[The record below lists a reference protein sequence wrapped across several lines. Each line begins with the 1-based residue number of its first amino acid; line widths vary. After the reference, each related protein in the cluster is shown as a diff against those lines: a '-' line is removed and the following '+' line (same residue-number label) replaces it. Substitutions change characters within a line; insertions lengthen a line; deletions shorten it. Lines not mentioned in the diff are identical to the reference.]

1 MKKIENLLVL
11 PMLLLLVWAIFS
23 KGATLDFHIY
33 DTYYVVDS
41 AWLALQMLIVVLLF
55 FVLYKLVRRRHQRV
69 SRTWVITHFSVST
82 ALILITWFSVG
93 MFNKRSKGLVDYSE
107 AFNHRLP
114 AWELAIGMAVLS
126 FLVLQLTVFAYLI
139 IRLIRP
145 AKTP

>member
-1 MKKIENLLVL
+1 MRHFVKGRVYTGQQEWGMLRDSEKK
-11 PMLLLLVWAIFS
+11 
-23 KGATLDFHIY
+23 Y
-33 DTYYVVDS
+33 
-41 AWLALQMLIVVLLF
+41 VLLGRNN
-55 FVLYKLVRRRHQRV
+55 VLGFSAYEKDREFIGAAYAVAACMGRRHQRV

-145 AKTP
+145 AKTQ